1 MENLE
6 LESVRVATATSVLSK
21 AVRTL
26 LATAIL
32 GSVAAYAAI
41 TVEPQLVDYLSF
53 IPGMEPVASQCSATA
68 CGSCGSKGACGAA
81 CNVDYGCC
89 STEGGTCNQTSDQ
102 TISGVLTEEPSS
114 ETTDSA
120 VAEEPAVSVSP
131 TE

>member
-6 LESVRVATATSVLSK
+6 LESVPVATATSVLSK

-41 TVEPQLVDYLSF
+41 SVEPQLVDYLSF

-68 CGSCGSKGACGAA
+68 CGACGSEGACGAA
-81 CNVDYGCC
+81 CSVDYGCC
-89 STEGGTCNQTSDQ
+89 STEGGPCEQTSDQ
-102 TISGVLTEEPSS
+102 TLAGALTEEPAS
-114 ETTDSA
+114 ETTDSVA
-120 VAEEPAVSVSP
+120 AEEPAVSVDP
-131 TE
+131 AE